1 MSEWIPIITRMHLA
15 FFCLSLFSTRERW
28 FINGAVDLVA
38 RLYMSSSLSKS
49 FAVVVGVV
57 VVVVVV
63 VLAVATLIVGDFNC
77 SNNWSIELLSEL
89 FEILSFS
96 LLFL

>member
-1 MSEWIPIITRMHLA
+1 
-15 FFCLSLFSTRERW
+15 
-28 FINGAVDLVA
+28 
-38 RLYMSSSLSKS
+38 
-49 FAVVVGVV
+49 VVVLVV
-57 VVVVVV
+57 VA
-63 VLAVATLIVGDFNC
+63 LAVATLIVGDFNC

>member
-1 MSEWIPIITRMHLA
+1 MHLA
-15 FFCLSLFSTRERW
+15 FFCLSLTLFSTRERW
-28 FINGAVDLVA
+28 FINGVVDLVA

-49 FAVVVGVV
+49 FAVVVVV
-57 VVVVVV
+57 VVLVV